1 MDIREAK
8 LIYEA
13 GKEVVIE
20 NLLKLPA
27 RIGSLSRQIITLE
40 RKITANSTNSSKPPP
55 SDGPKQSS
63 T

>member
-8 LIYEA
+8 LIDEA

-27 RIGSLSRQIITLE
+27 RIGSLSRQIITLV
-40 RKITANSTNSSKPPP
+40 N
-55 SDGPKQSS
+55 
-63 T
+63 